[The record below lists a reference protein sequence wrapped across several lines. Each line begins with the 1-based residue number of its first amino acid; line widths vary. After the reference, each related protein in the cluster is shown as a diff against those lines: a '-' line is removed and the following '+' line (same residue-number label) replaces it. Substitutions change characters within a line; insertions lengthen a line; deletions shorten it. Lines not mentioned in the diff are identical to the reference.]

1 MKHMAAVITHG
12 PMLMHSAMRTVPARM
27 RLTHART
34 VRPRPMRDM
43 IAPEVMAVARAT
55 Q

>member
-1 MKHMAAVITHG
+1 MKHMAAVMTHG
-12 PMLMHSAMRTVPARM
+12 PMLMHSARRAVPVRI

-34 VRPRPMRDM
+34 VRPRPMRAM
-43 IAPEVMAVARAT
+43 IAPDVMAVARAT